1 MFNFFVLYYID
12 LKQSFIPLTSFKDE
26 YARECKQG
34 LDAVVNI
41 AQSRFTSWRHRKQK
55 VDRLNSGRGMCSAY

>member
-1 MFNFFVLYYID
+1 MVGIGFSIFVILPSGFNYVQFFVLYYID

-41 AQSRFTSWRHRKQK
+41 ARVK
-55 VDRLNSGRGMCSAY
+55 VYLLASP